1 MEGEREVP
9 ERVERWLARVTGG
22 VVGSEWFDRLAR
34 FGYTSKGAVFGI
46 VGVLA
51 ISRGVG
57 AVREAED
64 TPGALEAIGDLPL
77 HRLLLALLALGLA
90 GYALWRFAQALLD
103 AEDDGFGW
111 KGVTKRAV
119 YLGIGGFYAYLA
131 FFGAGVIFGL
141 RNDDDGVQDFTATV
155 LGWPGGQILVG
166 LAGLGVIV
174 AGLNEIVFALRGA
187 YREEFRHRQM
197 ADWEQTLLAGAGW
210 WGHVGR
216 GAVYGLM
223 GYLVVRAA
231 VTFDPD
237 EAAGLAE
244 GFRTLEEQP
253 YGGVLLVAAGAAF
266 LAYGVYCGLIAL
278 HGEIDNEEAV
288 HGSLEEA

>member
-1 MEGEREVP
+1 MP
-9 ERVERWLARVTGG
+9 ERAERWLARVSGDA
-22 VVGSEWFDRLAR
+22 VSSEWFDRLAR
-34 FGYTSKGAVFGI
+34 FGYASKGAVFGI
-46 VGVLA
+46 VGGLA
-51 ISRGVG
+51 VARGVG
-57 AVREAED
+57 SVREAED
-64 TPGALEAIGDLPL
+64 TPGAVEAVSDLPL
-77 HRLLLALLALGLA
+77 HEVLLSILALGLA

-103 AEDDGFGW
+103 AEGDGFGF

-119 YLGIGGFYAYLA
+119 YLGIGGFYGYLA
-131 FFGAGVIFGL
+131 VFAAGVIFGL
-141 RNDDDGVQDFTATV
+141 RGNDDGVQDFTATV

-166 LAGLGVIV
+166 LAGVGVIIG
-174 AGLNEIVFALRGA
+174 GLNEIVFALRGK
-187 YREEFRHRQM
+187 YREEFRHRHM
-197 ADWEQTLLAGAGW
+197 TGVERVLLVGAGW

-223 GYLVVRAA
+223 GYLVIRAA

-244 GFRTLEEQP
+244 GFQALEEQP

-266 LAYGVYCGLIAL
+266 LAFGVYCALIAL

-288 HGSLEEA
+288 HGSLEES